1 MRLLCHPNSHLH
13 LFKKKKCLLV
23 YVVFIVFFSFLTCA
37 KHGFLNSKHCMQE
50 LSYTDYWLMVR
61 YTLQKKYDSGS
72 RAEPNIAIS
81 KEDSL

>member
-1 MRLLCHPNSHLH
+1 
-13 LFKKKKCLLV
+13 
-23 YVVFIVFFSFLTCA
+23 
-37 KHGFLNSKHCMQE
+37 MQE